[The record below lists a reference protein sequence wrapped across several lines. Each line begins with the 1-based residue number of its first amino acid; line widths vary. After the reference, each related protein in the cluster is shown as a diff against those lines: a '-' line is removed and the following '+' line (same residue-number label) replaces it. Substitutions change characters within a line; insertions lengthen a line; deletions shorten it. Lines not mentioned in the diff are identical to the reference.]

1 MSHDCASDVESS
13 RQSFK
18 ELDTKPVACCSCVLL
33 THDSFSAVAAV
44 LVSLKNDAIVPWLRL
59 SLILALMK
67 KFWFRR
73 ICAVTLKWKALLTN
87 TFWKRNLFSN
97 IPETDEALRYKASLL
112 ERCSCVC
119 RKETSRGSHV
129 HPQHFEWAPE
139 MKKTSYLQLST
150 TFPILRKS
158 SRKKTDWIIN
168 WKKLKRQSE
177 RKRLLNL
184 NVTAFMK
191 RNCGHQHSC
200 CISSLIKILGLVLF
214 WKQLFV

>member
-1 MSHDCASDVESS
+1 MSHDCASDVQIS
-13 RQSFK
+13 RQYFK
-18 ELDTKPVACCSCVLL
+18 ELDTKPVACCSYVLF
-33 THDSFSAVAAV
+33 TNDSFSAVAAV
-44 LVSLKNDAIVPWLRL
+44 LVYLKNDAIVTWLRL

-139 MKKTSYLQLST
+139 MKKTPYLQLSS

-158 SRKKTDWIIN
+158 SRKKSDWIIN
-168 WKKLKRQSE
+168 WKKIKKAIRTKEIIESE
-177 RKRLLNL
+177 RDCIYETKLWSSAQLLYL
-184 NVTAFMK
+184 K
-191 RNCGHQHSC
+191 PH
-200 CISSLIKILGLVLF
+200 
-214 WKQLFV
+214 